1 MKELFRKDD
10 CQVYRA
16 VPLLELDWL
25 EHGFGSRW
33 SVEWMSEP
41 EPISLTQVH
50 SGVCVYADGRARGR
64 IGEGDALIT
73 DVPGAAIA
81 VRTADCIPILLVDT
95 QKRSVAAVHAGW
107 RGTVQG
113 IAAKAV
119 GAMVDR
125 FGSRPRDM
133 LAAVGPGVGLC
144 CYEVGEEV
152 ALQFRDLFRERSDW
166 AGPTRVDLA
175 EANRRQLVS
184 AGLTPDA
191 VWTAGRCTVCLAQEF
206 FSWRREREKA
216 GRMVSAIR
224 IK

>member
-1 MKELFRKDD
+1 VKELFRKDD
-10 CQVYRA
+10 CHVYRA

-25 EHGFGSRW
+25 EHGFGSRA
-33 SVEWMSEP
+33 SRGWMSEP
-41 EPISLTQVH
+41 EPISLKQVH
-50 SGVCVYADGRARGR
+50 SDVCVYADGRATGR

-95 QKRSVAAVHAGW
+95 RKRAVAAVHAGW
-107 RGTVQG
+107 RGTVQR

-119 GAMVDR
+119 GAMADR

-133 LAAVGPGVGLC
+133 LAAVGPGIGGC

-152 ALQFRDLFRERSDW
+152 AVQFCDMFPERNDW
-166 AGPTRVDLA
+166 TDRTHVDLA

-184 AGLTPDA
+184 AGLAKDA
-191 VWTAGRCTVCLAQEF
+191 MWAAGLCTVCLAQEF
-206 FSWRREREKA
+206 FSWRRDREKA

>member
-1 MKELFRKDD
+1 
-10 CQVYRA
+10 
-16 VPLLELDWL
+16 
-25 EHGFGSRW
+25 
-33 SVEWMSEP
+33 MSEP
-41 EPISLTQVH
+41 EPISLKQVH
-50 SGVCVYADGRARGR
+50 SDVCVYVDGRARGR

-95 QKRSVAAVHAGW
+95 RKRAVAAVHAGW

-119 GAMVDR
+119 GAMADR

-133 LAAVGPGVGLC
+133 LAAVGPGIGPC

-152 ALQFRDLFRERSDW
+152 AVQFCDMFPERSNW
-166 AGPTRVDLA
+166 AGQTHVDLA

-184 AGLTPDA
+184 AGLAEDA
-191 VWTAGRCTVCLAQEF
+191 VWAAGLCTVCLAQEF

-216 GRMVSAIR
+216 GRMVSVIR
-224 IK
+224 VK